1 MRTVFPLLAAVA
13 LSGCISVSWPPVN
26 GGGMAEI
33 APPQRHHVL
42 LTSASSSEQVLLTQV
57 ELLEGQLEDLIANDA
72 MRFVPAETTLAK
84 KLVARIRR
92 EIAGTLY
99 SEAESDMIE
108 LRDRISIINASLVKV
123 RRQKADIHT

>member
-1 MRTVFPLLAAVA
+1 MRTVFPLLAAVV

-42 LTSASSSEQVLLTQV
+42 LTGASQSEQLLLTQV
-57 ELLEGQLEDLIANDA
+57 EMLEEKLEELVANDA

-84 KLVARIRR
+84 KLVVRIRR

-99 SEAESDMIE
+99 SAAESDMIE
-108 LRDRISIINASLVKV
+108 LRDRISIIDSSLVKV
-123 RRQKADIHT
+123 RRKREDIHT